1 MTTEVQDQE
10 TNQGTY
16 KGSYRKDV
24 YEEEALQDATL
35 EEQETEKQ
43 ELEGV
48 DEETINLKPRK
59 EEHDYKKRYDD
70 LKKHYDTK
78 LSEWKQ
84 ERETFSLESEMDQSF
99 EEASIPDDSDTDI
112 EQFKQEYPEVYNV
125 VETISTKKTSKELE
139 ELKAEV
145 NRLNEREKQLEAKG
159 AYQQLLALHPDF
171 AEIKK
176 SEDFLSWLEDQ
187 PPSISNGIV
196 DNSSD
201 VQYASRVLDLY
212 KADKGLNKK
221 RGRPKRSA
229 AEAVT
234 RTNAKTVSVN
244 QDANKKTW
252 TTSEIRK
259 LKPHEFDKLEAE
271 IDLANAEGRIV
282 TQ

>member
-1 MTTEVQDQE
+1 MTTEVQDQDA
-10 TNQGTY
+10 NQGTY

>member
-24 YEEEALQDATL
+24 YEEDIPQDATL
-35 EEQETEKQ
+35 EEE
-43 ELEGV
+43 V
-48 DEETINLKPRK
+48 DEEQEEEETISLKTSKK
-59 EEHDYKKRYDD
+59 EDHDYKKRYDD
-70 LKKHYDTK
+70 LKKHYDAK
-78 LSEWKQ
+78 LYEWRQ
-84 ERETFSLESEMDQSF
+84 ERENLTNEQAMLSSF
-99 EEASIPDDSDTDI
+99 EDDSVPQESNAEID
-112 EQFKQEYPEVYNV
+112 QFKESYPEVYSV
-125 VETISTKKTSKELE
+125 VEQVSTKNASKEVE
-139 ELKAEV
+139 ELRAEV
-145 NRLNEREKQLEAKG
+145 ERLSQREEQLQAKS

-171 AEIKK
+171 PELKK
-176 SEDFLSWLEDQ
+176 SDDFKAWLEDQ

>member
-24 YEEEALQDATL
+24 YEEEAPQDATL
-35 EEQETEKQ
+35 EEE
-43 ELEGV
+43 V
-48 DEETINLKPRK
+48 DEEQEEEETISLKTSKK
-59 EEHDYKKRYDD
+59 EHHDYKKRYDD
-70 LKKHYDTK
+70 LKKHYDAK
-78 LSEWKQ
+78 LYEWRQ
-84 ERETFSLESEMDQSF
+84 ERENLTNEQAMLSSF
-99 EEASIPDDSDTDI
+99 EDDSVPQESNAEID
-112 EQFKQEYPEVYNV
+112 QFKESYPEVYSV
-125 VETISTKKTSKELE
+125 VEQVSTKNASKEVE
-139 ELKAEV
+139 ELRAEV
-145 NRLNEREKQLEAKG
+145 ERLSQREEQLQAKS

-171 AEIKK
+171 PELKK
-176 SEDFLSWLEDQ
+176 SDDFKAWLEDQ
-187 PPSISNGIV
+187 PPSIAEGV
-196 DNSSD
+196 TGNSSD
-201 VQYASRVLDLY
+201 VKYASRVLDLY

-229 AEAVT
+229 AEAIT
-234 RTNAKTVSVN
+234 KTNAKTVSVN

-282 TQ
+282 NQ

>member
-24 YEEEALQDATL
+24 YEEDIPQDATL
-35 EEQETEKQ
+35 EEE
-43 ELEGV
+43 V
-48 DEETINLKPRK
+48 DEEQEEEETISLKTSKK
-59 EEHDYKKRYDD
+59 EDHDYKKRYDD
-70 LKKHYDTK
+70 LKKHYDEK
-78 LSEWKQ
+78 LYEWKQ
-84 ERETFSLESEMDQSF
+84 ERKSLTDEPQVDESF
-99 EEASIPDDSDTDI
+99 LEEAEDNPEL
-112 EQFKQEYPEVYNV
+112 EQFKESYPEVYSV
-125 VETISTKKTSKELE
+125 VEQVSTKNASKEVE
-139 ELKAEV
+139 ELRAEV
-145 NRLNEREKQLEAKG
+145 ERLSQREEQLQAKS

-171 AEIKK
+171 PELKK
-176 SEDFLSWLEDQ
+176 SDDFKAWLEDQ
-187 PPSISNGIV
+187 PPSIAEGV
-196 DNSSD
+196 TGNSSD
-201 VQYASRVLDLY
+201 VKYASRVLDLY